1 MPKPKDKKNKNEESG
16 LNIKE
21 ERSSLS
27 EFVKRSLP
35 TIEEVEKFD
44 EYARE
49 EVKSGDIEESLSEIY
64 QDDGGKMV
72 DVKKLDIKKGRGFF
86 FYFFSLVIAGLLVSA
101 AYAGYILYTKN
112 NPASVQVE
120 FAISGE
126 ESVLAGEEFLY
137 TMSYKNLSNV
147 DINSIEIKL
156 TYPENFIYLDSS
168 PAAPEKN
175 NSWRF
180 AKLEAHGSDEI
191 KIKGKIIGPMGGRSN
206 ILGVIT
212 YTPAN
217 FSSEFKKETAF
228 ENTVSGTGIN
238 ITIEPLASV
247 LVGEENEL
255 AVKYKKDSESFL
267 NKFRLS
273 VVKSDNVEFME
284 GTTTPG
290 MREINEAGDKEQE
303 IRIKFKVKDKI
314 NEKEELTFNFEASDD
329 GNKYF
334 KFYEGKL
341 DFEVIKNSLNLSLIL
356 NGSRSDQGID
366 FNETLNYSIAYANK
380 GEAEMKDI
388 VIMAVLTS
396 DILDWKTLSDKTNG
410 KLGDSAITWSK
421 EQIPQLAGLEPNEEG
436 IIDFSINVLPI
447 EQINLN
453 LSSKYQVESYAQFS
467 IGSSE
472 VKQNGDTKSNTIVSK
487 VNSDLKLNEQVRY
500 FNDDNIAVG
509 SGPLPSKVGQTTS
522 YKVYWKLTNNLHE
535 LLNVRLEAKLPEY
548 VSWDDKNRTTV
559 GSIYFDEANRKVVW
573 DIGRLPVSVFEADG
587 EFNISITPVES
598 DRNKVLVILPGTTI
612 EAADSETGSAIS
624 RAGKAKTT
632 KLEDDDIAEGDGRV
646 E

>member
-1 MPKPKDKKNKNEESG
+1 MPKPKDKKNKNEGDE

-21 ERSSLS
+21 ERSKLS

-35 TIEEVEKFD
+35 TLEEVEKFD

-49 EVKSGDIEESLSEIY
+49 EVRAGDIEESLSEIY

-86 FYFFSLVIAGLLVSA
+86 FYFFSLIITGLLVSA
-101 AYAGYILYTKN
+101 AYAGYIIYFKN
-112 NPASVQVE
+112 NLTSAQVE
-120 FAISGE
+120 FAIFGK
-126 ESVLAGEEFLY
+126 ESIAAGEEFFY
-137 TMSYKNLSNV
+137 SVSYKNLSSV
-147 DINSIEIKL
+147 DINNIELKL

-175 NSWRF
+175 NSWKF
-180 AKLEAHGSDEI
+180 AKLEAHRSDEI

-206 ILGVIT
+206 IFGVIT

-228 ENTVSGTGIN
+228 ENIVSGTGIN
-238 ITIEPLASV
+238 ITIDPITSV

-255 AVKYKKDSESFL
+255 AIKYKKDGENFL
-267 NKFRLS
+267 NKFRLTI
-273 VVKSDNVEFME
+273 VKSDNVEFME

-290 MREINEAGDKEQE
+290 MREINEIGDKEQE
-303 IRIKFKVKDKI
+303 IRINFKVKDKI
-314 NEKEELTFNFEASDD
+314 NDKEELTLNFEASD
-329 GNKYF
+329 NEN
-334 KFYEGKL
+334 KFYKFKEDKIS
-341 DFEVIKNSLNLSLIL
+341 FEVIKNSLNLNLIL

-396 DILDWKTLSDKTNG
+396 DILDWKTLSDKAGG
-410 KLGDSAITWSK
+410 KFADSAIAWSK

-447 EQINLN
+447 EQIKLN
-453 LSSKYQVESYAQFS
+453 LSSKYQIESYAQFS
-467 IGSSE
+467 IGNSE
-472 VKQNGDTKSNTIVSK
+472 VKQNADTKSNTIVSK

-509 SGPLPSKVGQTTS
+509 SGPLPPKVGQTTS
-522 YKVYWKLTNNLHE
+522 FKVYWQMTNNLHE
-535 LLNVRLEAKLPEY
+535 LNNLRIEAALPEY
-548 VSWDDKNRTTV
+548 VSWDDKNRATV
-559 GSIYFDEANRKVVW
+559 GNVYYDANFRKVVW
-573 DIGRLPVSVFEADG
+573 EIGRLPVSVFEADA
-587 EFNISITPVES
+587 EFNISITPVDG
-598 DRNKVLVILPGTTI
+598 DRNKVLVLLPGTTA
-612 EAADSETGSAIS
+612 EATDSETGSAIS
-624 RAGKAKTT
+624 KVGKAKTT
-632 KLEDDDIAEGDGRV
+632 KLEDDDIAVGDGRV